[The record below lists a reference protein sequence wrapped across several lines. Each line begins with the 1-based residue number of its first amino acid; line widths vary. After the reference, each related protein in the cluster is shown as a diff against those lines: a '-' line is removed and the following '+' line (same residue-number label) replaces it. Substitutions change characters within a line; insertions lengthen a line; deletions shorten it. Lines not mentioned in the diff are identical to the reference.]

1 METPPVH
8 VLLEIQ
14 GGEVVEANAEISTPT
29 VTESSAG
36 DDSDEGSPAPAPE
49 SAPPPSPPPGAP
61 IKVRTAG
68 GREVIV
74 LEKTQQGWFS
84 VELDGNANDN
94 GRAPAPKVI
103 VDPEA
108 PMLMAHHGRKKRRR
122 GEGRFSKKEDSEA
135 DLLELIGALEGAV
148 SPPSAGELQLRRE
161 LKQLRRENKRLKT
174 LNRPGWIGAYSPEA
188 RKRRIARFHGKR
200 ARRVWTKPPPRHR
213 RAAPAAARSPND
225 S

>member
-84 VELDGNANDN
+84 VELDGKAAQDAHSP
-94 GRAPAPKVI
+94 GLDRRLLARGAQASHRQIPREARAPRL
-103 VDPEA
+103 DEA
-108 PMLMAHHGRKKRRR
+108 ASTPSTRSTRRR
-122 GEGRFSKKEDSEA
+122 
-135 DLLELIGALEGAV
+135 
-148 SPPSAGELQLRRE
+148 
-161 LKQLRRENKRLKT
+161 
-174 LNRPGWIGAYSPEA
+174 
-188 RKRRIARFHGKR
+188 
-200 ARRVWTKPPPRHR
+200 
-213 RAAPAAARSPND
+213 
-225 S
+225 